1 MMNRP
6 ISLFLSGILLFLA
19 GCETPTYTGD
29 GLFGIVP
36 PQVRTF
42 EADQKTVFYAAQK
55 ALKRMDYNLT
65 RSRLTSGTVE
75 GTSNLR
81 DTQVFGASRQF
92 EFKIKIERLLDGQSE
107 VAVRLFEH
115 SEADFKGTPSIRALE
130 DHGLYDA
137 FFENLAYVLKDSSTL
152 DIPSGE

>member
-1 MMNRP
+1 MNRSV
-6 ISLFLSGILLFLA
+6 SLFLSGLLLLLA
-19 GCETPTYTGD
+19 GCETPSYTGA

-65 RSRLTSGTVE
+65 RSRLSNGTVE
-75 GTSNLR
+75 ATSNLR

-92 EFKIKIERLLDGQSE
+92 EFKIQIERLNDEQSE

-115 SEADFKGTPSIRALE
+115 SEADFKSTASIRAVE
-130 DHGLYDA
+130 DHGLYDG
-137 FFENLAYVLKDSSTL
+137 FFENLEAVLKAQVVGSEAGA
-152 DIPSGE
+152 P